1 MIPRIRPYQFILC
14 CLIFFGS
21 RYVYGNAAWGE
32 RISHGLDS
40 KGTQGTQQIQAEEE
54 KIEAAFIWQF
64 LQFIEFPTLSLQEAF
79 VVGFIGTSRVE
90 NFLLDITRQKRLADG
105 RAIEVR
111 HVNNLDEIARC
122 QVIFVAPTENS
133 KLTQILSKTRGRN
146 ILTIGRDN
154 DFLLRGGM
162 MNFYIENTKVR
173 FEYNT
178 EEMSASKLRS
188 SSQLLRHGRQY
199 SKAKE

>member
-1 MIPRIRPYQFILC
+1 
-14 CLIFFGS
+14 
-21 RYVYGNAAWGE
+21 
-32 RISHGLDS
+32 
-40 KGTQGTQQIQAEEE
+40 
-54 KIEAAFIWQF
+54 
-64 LQFIEFPTLSLQEAF
+64 
-79 VVGFIGTSRVE
+79 
-90 NFLLDITRQKRLADG
+90 
-105 RAIEVR
+105 
-111 HVNNLDEIARC
+111 
-122 QVIFVAPTENS
+122 
-133 KLTQILSKTRGRN
+133 LSKTRGRN